1 MTATDSER
9 LARAALSRA
18 VNSDRSAVGVEVARR
33 GAVAVWADLRGRY
46 PDVDPEHDLG
56 LLAALD
62 GRFICP
68 GDPEW
73 PSVLI
78 ALGRLSDGPEP
89 EAGEPFGLWAR
100 GEGDLSRLC
109 ERAVAVVGSRA
120 ATAYGTTIAADLAA
134 GLADRGWTIVSG
146 AAFGIDAAAHHG
158 ALAAAGPTIA
168 VLAGGVDIAYP
179 RAHTELLAR
188 IRDNGLVV
196 SEAAPGSPP
205 YRGRFLTRNR
215 IIAGLARGTV
225 LVEAGHRSGALNTVR
240 HARRLGRVVMAVPG
254 PVTSAASVGCHR
266 LLRTHRE
273 QTVLVTDAAEV
284 CEEIG
289 GIGELAEYPPADT
302 GSRDGLPELVRRML
316 DVMPA
321 RSSVGAAVLAQRLG
335 ERPETVQA
343 LMGPLVVEGLVEL
356 RGDGYRLTAL
366 GRAPS
371 AAGRAGAADE
381 AGATGTAG

>member
-1 MTATDSER
+1 MIGDSER

-18 VNSDRSAVGVEVARR
+18 IGSDRPAIGVEVARR
-33 GAVAVWADLRGRY
+33 GAVAVWAGLRDRH
-46 PDVDPEHDLG
+46 PAVDPERDLR
-56 LLAALD
+56 LLAGLG

-73 PSVLI
+73 PSSLDVF
-78 ALGRLSDGPEP
+78 GRLPDGPDTEP
-89 EAGEPFGLWAR
+89 GEPLGLWAR
-100 GEGDLSRLC
+100 GNGDLSQLC

-120 ATAYGTTIAADLAA
+120 ATAYGTTVAADLAS
-134 GLADRGWTIVSG
+134 GLADRGWTVVSG

-158 ALAAAGPTIA
+158 ALAASGPTIA
-168 VLAGGVDIAYP
+168 VLAGGVDVAYP
-179 RAHTELLAR
+179 RAHADLLAR
-188 IRDNGLVV
+188 IRDNGLVI
-196 SEAAPGSPP
+196 SESAPGSPP

-215 IIAGLARGTV
+215 IIAALTRGTV

-240 HARRLGRVVMAVPG
+240 HARRLGRVVMVVPG
-254 PVTSAASVGCHR
+254 PVTSVTSVGCHR

-321 RSSVGAAVLAQRLG
+321 RRSVGAAMLAQRLG

-356 RGDGYRLTAL
+356 RNDGYRLTAL

-371 AAGRAGAADE
+371 AAGTSGRCEPAGRC
-381 AGATGTAG
+381 

>member
-18 VNSDRSAVGVEVARR
+18 VSSDRPAVGVEVARR

-46 PDVDPEHDLG
+46 PDVDPERDLG
-56 LLAALD
+56 LLAALG

-73 PSVLI
+73 PSALT
-78 ALGRLSDGPEP
+78 ALGRLSEGPEP

-100 GEGDLSRLC
+100 GDGDLGRLC

-120 ATAYGTTIAADLAA
+120 ATAYGTTIAVDLAA

-215 IIAGLARGTV
+215 IIAGLTRGTV

-371 AAGRAGAADE
+371 AAGRAGAADD